1 MITSPCV
8 KVCVMDAER
17 RYCAGC
23 LRTLEEIA
31 RWGEMTAAERAM
43 VMANLSAR
51 CAGRPSPAPTAAA
64 S

>member
-1 MITSPCV
+1 MIASPCV

-31 RWGEMTAAERAM
+31 SWGEMTEAERAM
-43 VMANLSAR
+43 VLANLSAR
-51 CAGRPSPAPTAAA
+51 RAGLPSSSPTAAA